1 MHRFLLFFKC
11 VSKCVRVGVGRHVSD
26 VNKNVINFDRFWEI
40 QLKNVIHVL
49 FAPSLAYGVQHTKIQ
64 HTCTHRTVV
73 RTQTGGYLSLTFFS
87 LQSIYQFFSANY
99 IPMSFS
105 SSTFLGRRN
114 LLSFR
119 KICMD
124 AWSWLLLKA
133 HTRSDVNWT
142 FITKRWSNADPH
154 LEQSILSPPLPPHT
168 NHTSSTLATI
178 LHNYVFLPPF
188 IFIDGVCS
196 RIF

>member
-1 MHRFLLFFKC
+1 M
-11 VSKCVRVGVGRHVSD
+11 GRRTVTST
-26 VNKNVINFDRFWEI
+26 KNVINFDRLEI
-40 QLKNVIHVL
+40 QLNKCNPRAVCAVSCLWCSAHENSAHVYTSYSSTHTNRRLPIINFL
-49 FAPSLAYGVQHTKIQ
+49 FPSN
-64 HTCTHRTVV
+64 TVP
-73 RTQTGGYLSLTFFS
+73 S
-87 LQSIYQFFSANY
+87 QSPCGRVFYQLFSAIFFLFY